1 MKRILLVL
9 LAYFMLSFSFASA
22 QKREY
27 DYTRGRETGSVT
39 TEVLQRKDGN
49 LEILINKNGERS
61 SIICGS
67 DFVCRSCHITDGSKD
82 NELNYVLEGGI
93 FRIAGRIDGKDVG
106 KTVEST
112 GNPWFQNLSV
122 AIGMISRKDTSF
134 RFETFRPFDTQL
146 TVMEAKVICR
156 EKIGERT
163 VLDVRVSPVG
173 ALSKFWHGDYYLDE
187 KDRSLIKYTSVEGV
201 PAVTP
206 RTTWTLK

>member
-9 LAYFMLSFSFASA
+9 MAYFMLSFSFASA

-39 TEVLQRKDGN
+39 TEVLQIKDGN

-67 DFVCRSCHITDGSKD
+67 DFVCRSCHITDSGKE
-82 NELNYVLEGGI
+82 NELNYVLEDGI
-93 FRIAGRIDGKDVG
+93 FRISGKLDGKNVG
-106 KTVEST
+106 KSVEST
-112 GNPWFQNLSV
+112 GYPWFQNLSV
-122 AIGMISRKDTSF
+122 AIGMISQKDTSF
-134 RFETFRPFDTQL
+134 RFETFRPFDTQP
-146 TVMEAKVICR
+146 TVMEAKVISK
-156 EKIGERT
+156 EKIDGKD
-163 VLDVRVSPVG
+163 VLDVRVNPAG
-173 ALSKFWHGDYYLDE
+173 ALSKFWHGDYFLDE